1 MLHIDKL
8 IWCIKC
14 KLKSLLP
21 ELFLHFLVC
30 LLVLPGYNNNNNSNN
45 NKQQT
50 NNNKQISNVM
60 YIGYIAGLS
69 VSSFLLVSD
78 KDNHQS
84 KIKTLPMLK
93 IEDEDLF

>member
-1 MLHIDKL
+1 
-8 IWCIKC
+8 
-14 KLKSLLP
+14 
-21 ELFLHFLVC
+21 
-30 LLVLPGYNNNNNSNN
+30 
-45 NKQQT
+45 
-50 NNNKQISNVM
+50 M